1 MRILCTGDE
10 FIAPQLFVEALR
22 AELGD
27 GHSYLTEASRWP
39 SEPFSAND
47 EISEFSGDEDRLV
60 ELVEGVQLWLT
71 HLSPVSARV
80 VAAADRLRFVGVP
93 RGGPVNVN
101 LAAATAAGVSV
112 AHLPGRNAQAVA
124 EYTIAAM
131 ITGPRGLAHSA
142 TQMRAGCWTGD
153 LYRYDRTGF
162 ELAGA
167 DVGLIGLG
175 QIGHRVA
182 RLLRAFG
189 ARVQAYDPYVDPDVA
204 AETGAVL
211 VDDLITAISD
221 KHIVSMH
228 ARITDETRGMLGA
241 EQFASMRTG
250 GADRRAPVGPAVGG
264 RRRRLHPRAAH
275 RRQPAAHDAERVRD
289 LAPGRVE
296 SSGRRAGRPAD
307 RGRGRSVRAR

>member
-1 MRILCTGDE
+1 
-10 FIAPQLFVEALR
+10 V
-22 AELGD
+22 
-27 GHSYLTEASRWP
+27 
-39 SEPFSAND
+39 
-47 EISEFSGDEDRLV
+47 
-60 ELVEGVQLWLT
+60 T

-250 GADRRAPVGPAVGG
+250 TFLVNSARGDLIDEPALIAALQSGRLSGAAVDVFTPEPPTADNPLRTMPNVFVTSHLAGSS
-264 RRRRLHPRAAH
+264 RQVAERAA
-275 RRQPAAHDAERVRD
+275 RRIAAE
-289 LAPGRVE
+289 
-296 SSGRRAGRPAD
+296 AGRFVRGEPLLNPANPGVRVD
-307 RGRGRSVRAR
+307 YGGPRGR